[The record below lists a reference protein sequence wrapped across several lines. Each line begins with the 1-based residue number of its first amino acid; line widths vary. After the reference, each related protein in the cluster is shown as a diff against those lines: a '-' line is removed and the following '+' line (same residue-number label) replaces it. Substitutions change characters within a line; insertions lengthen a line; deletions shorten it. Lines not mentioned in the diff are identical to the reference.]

1 MADIMGGAGLA
12 FYQWKK
18 HGRCSGLSAPGYY
31 AVARQAFESVTMPA
45 GLFEDDPDAEGPG
58 RGDRGGIP

>member
-18 HGRCSGLSAPGYY
+18 HGRCSGLSPQDYFAT
-31 AVARQAFESVTMPA
+31 ARRAFASVTIPPVFA
-45 GLFEDDPDAEGPG
+45 GCRRP
-58 RGDRGGIP
+58 